1 MGFCSFVANHGST
14 SDAINSHNPADR
26 LYKSHRD
33 DLGENRMGED
43 SDEDESFSL
52 RGRQRQI

>member
-14 SDAINSHNPADR
+14 SDAIESYNPAVR
-26 LYKSHRD
+26 LYKGHRD
-33 DLGENRMGED
+33 DLGENRMDED